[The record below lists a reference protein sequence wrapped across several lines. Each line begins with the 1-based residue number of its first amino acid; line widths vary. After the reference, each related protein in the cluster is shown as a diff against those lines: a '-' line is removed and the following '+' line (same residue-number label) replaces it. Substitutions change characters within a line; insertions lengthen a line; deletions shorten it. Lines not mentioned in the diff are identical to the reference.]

1 MALEGW
7 KKNHLPYVRNE
18 HLRDP
23 YLYINN
29 PNFREHIYDDSKIF
43 SSFLNKEWHENY
55 QEKNYGLGLLRNR
68 MLNELFHEIVPVIL
82 HEDDLNAMYFS
93 VENRSPFLDRQLF
106 ETAFSIP
113 EKHLIKNGVKKSVLR
128 DAVRSI
134 VSEPIIN
141 NPKKM
146 GFNGPI
152 EDLLDI
158 SDHTVREFLLDDSQV
173 FDLINKEKVEK
184 LFKRKNLSNS
194 ESKFIFNFLN
204 IKIFLERE

>member
-1 MALEGW
+1 MHGNPDTFSLALEGW

-113 EKHLIKNGVKKSVLR
+113 EKHLIKNGVKKTKKL
-128 DAVRSI
+128 SI
-134 VSEPIIN
+134 
-141 NPKKM
+141 
-146 GFNGPI
+146 G
-152 EDLLDI
+152 
-158 SDHTVREFLLDDSQV
+158 
-173 FDLINKEKVEK
+173 
-184 LFKRKNLSNS
+184 
-194 ESKFIFNFLN
+194 N
-204 IKIFLERE
+204 IPL